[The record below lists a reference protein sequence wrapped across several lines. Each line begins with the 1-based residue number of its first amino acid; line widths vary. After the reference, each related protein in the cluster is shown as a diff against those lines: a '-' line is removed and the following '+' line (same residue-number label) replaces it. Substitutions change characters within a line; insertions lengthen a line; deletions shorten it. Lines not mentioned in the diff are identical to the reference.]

1 VKYLVMIYSNPASRA
16 VWEGFSD
23 AEKATGLKVYAALVE
38 ELAGTGELVVTEA
51 LADPSHGRR
60 PSPDPPAVPPVP
72 SASAGTVPS
81 EAGVSMAS
89 AGDGPFAE
97 AKEHLAGFFL
107 VDCASMDRALEIA
120 VRIPESSYGLV
131 EVRPTMTYDGM
142 DV

>member
-1 VKYLVMIYSNPASRA
+1 MKYLVMIYSNPASRA
-16 VWEGFSD
+16 AWEGFSD
-23 AEKATGLKVYAALVE
+23 AEKSAGLKVYAALVE

-60 PSPDPPAVPPVP
+60 PAPGLV
-72 SASAGTVPS
+72 
-81 EAGVSMAS
+81 
-89 AGDGPFAE
+89 AGDGPYAE

-107 VDCASMDRALEIA
+107 VDCAGMERALEIA
-120 VRIPESSYGLV
+120 ARIPESSFGLV

>member
-16 VWEGFSD
+16 VWDGFSD
-23 AEKATGLKVYAALVE
+23 AEKAAGLTVYTALVE

-60 PSPDPPAVPPVP
+60 PVPSPVPP
-72 SASAGTVPS
+72 T
-81 EAGVSMAS
+81 
-89 AGDGPFAE
+89 GDGPYAE
-97 AKEHLAGFFL
+97 VKEHLAGFFL
-107 VDCASMDRALEIA
+107 VDCAGMDRALEIA
-120 VRIPESSYGLV
+120 ARIPESSYGLV

>member
-16 VWEGFSD
+16 VWDGFSD
-23 AEKATGLKVYAALVE
+23 AEKAAGLKVYATLVE

-60 PSPDPPAVPPVP
+60 PVPL
-72 SASAGTVPS
+72 
-81 EAGVSMAS
+81 
-89 AGDGPFAE
+89 AGDGPYAE
-97 AKEHLAGFFL
+97 AKEHLAGLFL
-107 VDCASMDRALEIA
+107 VDCVDVDRALEIA
-120 VRIPESSYGLV
+120 ARIPESSYGLV

>member
-16 VWEGFSD
+16 AWEGFSD
-23 AEKATGLKVYAALVE
+23 AEKAAGLKVYAALVE

-60 PSPDPPAVPPVP
+60 PQPHP
-72 SASAGTVPS
+72 ST
-81 EAGVSMAS
+81 
-89 AGDGPFAE
+89 GDGPFAE

-120 VRIPESSYGLV
+120 ARIPESSYGLV
-131 EVRPTMTYDGM
+131 EVRPTMTYEGM

>member
-16 VWEGFSD
+16 VWDGFSD
-23 AEKATGLKVYAALVE
+23 AEKAAGLKVYA
-38 ELAGTGELVVTEA
+38 A

-60 PSPDPPAVPPVP
+60 PVPGPVL
-72 SASAGTVPS
+72 T
-81 EAGVSMAS
+81 
-89 AGDGPFAE
+89 GDGPYAE

-107 VDCASMDRALEIA
+107 VDCAGMDRALEIA
-120 VRIPESSYGLV
+120 ARIPESSYGLV